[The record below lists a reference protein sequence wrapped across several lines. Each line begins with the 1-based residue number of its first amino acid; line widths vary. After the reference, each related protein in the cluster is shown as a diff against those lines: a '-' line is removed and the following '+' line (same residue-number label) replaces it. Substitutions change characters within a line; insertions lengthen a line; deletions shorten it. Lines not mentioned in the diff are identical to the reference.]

1 MLSTLRTPLSRVA
14 SRHVGQRPV
23 LSRAFA
29 SSPATADA
37 GDVIGIDLG
46 TTNSCVSTMEGR
58 SPRVIE
64 NSEGSRTTPSVV
76 AFADDGARLVGM
88 AAKRQAVTNPENT
101 LYAVKRLIGRRFGDE
116 EVKEIDGLTPYK
128 IVKSDNNDDAWV
140 EARGEKFSPSQIG
153 SMVLGKMKETAEGFL
168 GRPVGKAVVTV
179 PAYFNDSQRQ
189 ATKDAGKIAGLDVL
203 RIINEPTAAALAYG
217 MDKADGQTVVVFDLG
232 GGTFDVS
239 ILEISGGVFE
249 VKSTNGD
256 TMLGG
261 EDFDEVL
268 LAELLSNFKKES
280 GIDLS
285 SDNLAM
291 QRLREAAE
299 KAKRELD
306 GLAQTDVSLP
316 FITADATGPKH
327 MNSKITRAQFEA
339 LVDPLISRTIDPC
352 KNCLKDADISKS
364 DIHEIILVGGMSRM
378 PKVQETVENFF
389 GKKPSKGVNPDE
401 VVAMGAAIQGGVL
414 KGDVKDILLLDV
426 TPLSLG
432 IETLGGV
439 FTRLINRNTTI
450 PTKKQQTFSTAVDN
464 QPQVQIKVLQ
474 GEREMAV
481 DNKSLGQ
488 FDLTDIPPAPR
499 GVPQIEV
506 SFDIDADGI
515 LNVSAKDKGTGK
527 EQNIVIQSSGGLS
540 EEDIEQ
546 MVRDAE
552 SNADADAKRKEG
564 IEVKNEIDGM
574 IYSTEKSLSEHSD
587 KLSDEVKSEVEAAV
601 AAAKEAKDGDDV
613 DLIKQKRD
621 ELNKATSK
629 IGQAIYG
636 SGASSEGGEEKKEDD
651 TVDAEFE
658 DKKEETAEKK

>member
-1 MLSTLRTPLSRVA
+1 MLRQTTSRILPRLTRPSALHQRT
-14 SRHVGQRPV
+14 
-23 LSRAFA
+23 FA
-29 SSPATADA
+29 ADA

-46 TTNSCVSTMEGR
+46 TTNSCVAIMEGR
-58 SPRVIE
+58 TARVIE
-64 NSEGSRTTPSVV
+64 NSEGARTTPSVV
-76 AFADDGARLVGM
+76 AFAEDQSRLVGM

-101 LYAVKRLIGRRFGDE
+101 LYAVKRLIGRKFGDK
-116 EVKEIDGLTPYK
+116 EVKEIDSLTPYT
-128 IVKSDNNDDAWV
+128 ICKSTNNDDAWV

-217 MDKADGQTVVVFDLG
+217 MDKADGQTIVVFDLG

-268 LAELLSNFKKES
+268 LAHLLKDFKADQ
-280 GIDLS
+280 GIDLGG
-285 SDNLAM
+285 DNLAM

-352 KNCLKDADISKS
+352 KNCLKDADIAKS
-364 DIHEIILVGGMSRM
+364 EIHDIILVGGMSRM
-378 PKVQETVENFF
+378 PKVQETVEKFF

-464 QPQVQIKVLQ
+464 QPQVQIKCLQ
-474 GEREMAV
+474 GEREMAA
-481 DNKSLGQ
+481 DNKQLGQ

-540 EEDIEQ
+540 EDEIEN

-552 SNADADAKRKEG
+552 KNADADTKRKEG
-564 IEVKNEIDGM
+564 IEVKNEIDSTV
-574 IYSTEKSLSEHSD
+574 YSTEKSLAEHAD
-587 KLSDEVKSEVEAAV
+587 KISDEVKTEVEAAIKE
-601 AAAKEAKDGDDV
+601 ANEAKEGEDV
-613 DLIKQKRD
+613 DAMKEKRD
-621 ELNKATSK
+621 ALNAATSK

-636 SGASSEGGEEKKEDD
+636 SGNAEGGAEGGEEKKEE

-658 DKKEETAEKK
+658 EKKDDEKK